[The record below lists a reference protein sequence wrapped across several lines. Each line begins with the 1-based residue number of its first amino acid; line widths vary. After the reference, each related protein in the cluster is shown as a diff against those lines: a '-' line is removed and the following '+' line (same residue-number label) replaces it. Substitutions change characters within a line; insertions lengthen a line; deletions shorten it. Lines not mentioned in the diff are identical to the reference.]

1 MPAVW
6 RHVQSHISGVRPEM
20 AAHLWS
26 AGYSVRVPA
35 AMASTPGASRDGTLL
50 VAGSRAEHA
59 VGS

>member
-1 MPAVW
+1 VPAVW

-20 AAHLWS
+20 AAHCGALVIR
-26 AGYSVRVPA
+26 SVCQS

>member
-20 AAHLWS
+20 AAHCGALVIRSVYQS
-26 AGYSVRVPA
+26 AT
-35 AMASTPGASRDGTLL
+35 ASTPGASRDGTLL
-50 VAGSRAEHA
+50 VAGPRAEHA